1 MGEHGSWFDFF
12 YGSDLVRDLHESAQH
27 SLGREK
33 PMLMGFFS
41 DSHFTLGHVFW
52 TLVVLVVITWGAIR
66 FFSSVRRADGIIP
79 DKKFGFRS
87 FLEMFTDATYGLM
100 VQVMGEKSAKKHLPF
115 IGSMAIFIFFCNIL
129 ALLPGG
135 AVPTSTLKTNAL
147 LAIVVFLAY
156 NFYGLKEN
164 GVAYLKHFAGPLLPL
179 APLMIVIELIGHLA
193 RPVSLS
199 LRLMGN
205 MAADHKVL
213 FTFTFLVP
221 LIIPVPFFLLGLL
234 VCVVQTLVWSL
245 LSMVYISMATAHD
258 H

>member
-12 YGSDLVRDLHESAQH
+12 YGSQAVRDLHTDAQH
-27 SLGREK
+27 SLGRDWSA
-33 PMLMGFFS
+33 LIFT
-41 DSHFTLGHVFW
+41 DTHFTIDHIFW
-52 TLVVLVVITWGAIR
+52 TLVVLLVITYGALR
-66 FFSSVRRADGIIP
+66 FYASVKGEGGIVP
-79 DKKFGFRS
+79 PKKFGFRT

-100 VQVMGEKSAKKHLPF
+100 VQVMGEKAAKKHLPL
-115 IGSMAIFIFFCNIL
+115 IGSMAIFIFFANIL

-135 AVPTSTLKTNAL
+135 AVPTATLKTNL
-147 LAIVVFLAY
+147 VLAVLVFLLY
-156 NFYGLKEN
+156 NAYGLATH
-164 GVAYLKHFAGPLLPL
+164 GPAYLKHFFGPIWWL
-179 APLMIVIELIGHLA
+179 APLMLPIELIGHLA
-193 RPVSLS
+193 RPVSLM

-221 LIIPVPFFLLGLL
+221 LLVPVPFFFLGLL

>member
-12 YGSDLVRDLHESAQH
+12 YTSEVVRDIHVDAQH
-27 SLGREK
+27 ALGRKWEA
-33 PMLMGFFS
+33 LIFTDHHFS
-41 DSHFTLGHVFW
+41 LDHVFW
-52 TLVVLVVITWGAIR
+52 TIVVLLIVSVGAFK
-66 FFSSVRRADGIIP
+66 FFSSVRAKDGVIP
-79 DKKFGFRS
+79 DKKLGFRS
-87 FLEMFTDATYGLM
+87 FIEMFTDATYGLM
-100 VQVMGEKSAKKHLPF
+100 VQVMGEKDAKKHLPV

-135 AVPTSTLKTNAL
+135 AVPTATLKTNLL
-147 LAIVVFLAY
+147 LAIVVFLLY
-156 NFYGLKEN
+156 NAYGLKAN
-164 GVAYLKHFAGPLLPL
+164 GVGYLKHFAGPIWWL
-179 APLMIVIELIGHLA
+179 APLMLPIELIGHLA

-221 LIIPVPFFLLGLL
+221 LLVPVPFFLLGLL

>member
-12 YGSDLVRDLHESAQH
+12 YGSELVRDLHVGAQH
-27 SLGREK
+27 ELGRDWQA
-33 PMLMGFFS
+33 LIFT
-41 DSHFTLGHVFW
+41 DTHFAIDHIFW
-52 TLVVLVVITWGAIR
+52 TLVVLLVITIGALK
-66 FFSSVRRADGIIP
+66 FFASVRKQDGIVP

-87 FLEMFTDATYGLM
+87 FIEMFTDATYGLM
-100 VQVMGEKSAKKHLPF
+100 VQVMGEKDAKKHLPL

-147 LAIVVFLAY
+147 LAVLVFFAY
-156 NFYGLKEN
+156 NIYGFAANKGN
-164 GVAYLKHFAGPLLPL
+164 YLKHFAGPIWWL
-179 APLMIVIELIGHLA
+179 APLMLPIELIGHFA
-193 RPVSLS
+193 RPVSLA

-221 LIIPVPFFLLGLL
+221 LLIPVPFFLLGLL

>member
-12 YGSDLVRDLHESAQH
+12 YGSGLVRDVHGDAQH
-27 SLGREK
+27 SLGRDWQA
-33 PMLMGFFS
+33 LIFT
-41 DSHFTLGHVFW
+41 DTHFTLDHVFW
-52 TLVVLVVITWGAIR
+52 TLVVLVVITYGAVR
-66 FFSSVRRADGIIP
+66 FFASVKSEGGVIPSRR
-79 DKKFGFRS
+79 FGFRS
-87 FLEMFTDATYGLM
+87 FIEMFTDATYGLM
-100 VQVMGEKSAKKHLPF
+100 VQVMGEKSARKHLPL

-135 AVPTSTLKTNAL
+135 AVPTSTLKTNLLLAL
-147 LAIVVFLAY
+147 LVFVVY
-156 NFYGLKEN
+156 NIYGLKEN
-164 GVAYLKHFAGPLLPL
+164 GVDYLKHFAGPIWWL
-179 APLMIVIELIGHLA
+179 APLMLPIELIGHLA

-221 LIIPVPFFLLGLL
+221 LLIPVPFFLLGLL

>member
-12 YGSDLVRDLHESAQH
+12 YGSSLMQDIHVKAQA
-27 SLGREK
+27 SLERKWEA
-33 PMLMGFFS
+33 LIFT
-41 DSHFTLGHVFW
+41 DSHFALDHVFW
-52 TLVVLVVITWGAIR
+52 TLVVLLVIAYGAIR
-66 FFSSVRRADGIIP
+66 FFSSVRAKDGVIP
-79 DKKFGFRS
+79 ARKWGFRA
-87 FLEMFTDATYGLM
+87 FIEMFTDATYGLM
-100 VQVMGEKSAKKHLPF
+100 VQVMGPKAAKKHLPL

-135 AVPTSTLKTNAL
+135 AVPTSTLKTNLLLAL
-147 LAIVVFLAY
+147 LVFGVY

-164 GVAYLKHFAGPLLPL
+164 GLSYLKHFAGPIWWL
-179 APLMIVIELIGHLA
+179 APLMLPIEIIGHLA
-193 RPVSLS
+193 RPVSLA

-221 LIIPVPFFLLGLL
+221 LLIPVPFFLLGLL

>member
-1 MGEHGSWFDFF
+1 MGEHGSWFD
-12 YGSDLVRDLHESAQH
+12 YLYYLAGARHLHTEAQH
-27 SLGREK
+27 ALGRDWK
-33 PMLMGFFS
+33 ALIFTDTHFS
-41 DSHFTLGHVFW
+41 LTHVAW
-52 TLVVLVVITWGAIR
+52 TVVVLLVVAYGGLK
-66 FFSSVRRADGIIP
+66 FFSSVKGEDGVVP
-79 DKKFGFRS
+79 SKKFGFRA

-100 VQVMGEKSAKKHLPF
+100 IQVMGEKSAKRYLPL
-115 IGSMAIFIFFCNIL
+115 IGSMAIFVFFCNIM

-135 AVPTSTLKTNAL
+135 SPPTATLKTNAL
-147 LAIVVFLAY
+147 LAIMVLLLY
-156 NFYGLKEN
+156 NFYGLREH
-164 GVAYLKHFAGPLLPL
+164 GVGYLKHFLGPIWWL
-179 APLMIVIELIGHLA
+179 APLMLPIEIISHLA
-193 RPVSLS
+193 RPLSLS

-221 LIIPVPFFLLGLL
+221 LIVPVPFLLLGLL